1 MTMLTLGAVGA
12 VGIRTNLF
20 PTFSG
25 QACSTKVVGN
35 IGEFDCIQ

>member
-1 MTMLTLGAVGA
+1 MTMLTLGA

-25 QACSTKVVGN
+25 QARSTKVVGN